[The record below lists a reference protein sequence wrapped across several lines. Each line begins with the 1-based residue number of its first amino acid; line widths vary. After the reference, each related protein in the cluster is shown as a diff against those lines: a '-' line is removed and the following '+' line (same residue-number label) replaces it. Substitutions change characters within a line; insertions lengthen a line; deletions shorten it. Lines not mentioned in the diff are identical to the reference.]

1 MCAHDFAL
9 PCTASAS
16 VSVYHSATLDLR
28 SQQLTYTCY
37 FLQMVYH
44 RFLRISQ
51 MPSKHATSLV
61 LCLSLRCCQMSDCF
75 VERTSEVRIG
85 GKGQKVLLP
94 LWPACSALIYYLK
107 CHGEWMSRKGS
118 AEEMHMALSPSPFIV
133 LFSKPFSYV
142 FNN

>member
-16 VSVYHSATLDLR
+16 VSVYHSATLDFR
-28 SQQLTYTCY
+28 VKEPSQQLTYTCY

-61 LCLSLRCCQMSDCF
+61 LCLSLRW
-75 VERTSEVRIG
+75 TSEVRIG

-133 LFSKPFSYV
+133 LLSKPFSYA